1 MKISYND
8 SNMNSEVLK
17 MGLFIATVL
26 GFAGG
31 ILAIGAVIMFYF
43 SGPMNNQDAIIV
55 DPKPTNKF

>member
-1 MKISYND
+1 MI

>member
-1 MKISYND
+1 MYND
-8 SNMNSEVLK
+8 INMNSEVLK

-31 ILAIGAVIMFYF
+31 TLAIGAVIMYYF
-43 SGPMNNQDAIIV
+43 SGPMNNQDAITI